1 MKLNTVKTLVTSLAV
16 SGMCMLLFSGIS
28 AGRDNSQSKPT
39 LPKHFNDTIFS
50 AKEAAKKKAS
60 IRTEKLIQAMIQV
73 ESRDNDSAFCARE
86 NAAGCLQ
93 IRPIMV
99 KEVNRILKRTGSN
112 AMYTLADRW
121 SRKKSLEMFYVWRN
135 YHHKTSSAEKTARN
149 WNGGPNGYRIA
160 ATQHY
165 WNKVKN
171 ETK

>member
-1 MKLNTVKTLVTSLAV
+1 MKLNTVKTVLTSLMV
-16 SGMCMLLFSGIS
+16 SSTCILLFSGITS
-28 AGRDNSQSKPT
+28 GRDNDQSKPT
-39 LPKHFNDTIFS
+39 LHKPINDTIIP
-50 AKEAAKKKAS
+50 ANPVVKQDTL
-60 IRTEKLIQAMIQV
+60 IRTEKLVQAMIQV
-73 ESRDNDSAFCARE
+73 ESKDNDSAFCVRE

-93 IRPIMV
+93 IRPTMV

-135 YHHKTSSAEKTARN
+135 YHHKTSSAEKIARN

-171 ETK
+171 EMI